1 MTSRDSLRRIAY
13 RARAIPS
20 RYGLRPYSVSI
31 LTGAWSGTHTGNGV
45 ETRTQIPIVEA
56 NGAPPK
62 VRWKTNEEVVV
73 QGIDKGTITVG
84 PITPDF
90 PGGGTTYAMLQPAL
104 ARGETIHALLS
115 GPDMPQPTKFE
126 ITTINADR
134 GLHWSFEAKP
144 VAVA

>member
-1 MTSRDSLRRIAY
+1 MTLRDSLRGILFQTRS
-13 RARAIPS
+13 IPS
-20 RYGLRPYSVSI
+20 LFGLRPYSVAI
-31 LTGAWSGTHTGNGV
+31 LTGTWSGTHTGNGI

-62 VRWKTNEEVVV
+62 VRWKTNEEIVI
-73 QGIDKGTITVG
+73 QGVDKGTITVG

-104 ARGETIHALLS
+104 VRGDTIYALLT
-115 GPDMPQPTKFE
+115 GPDLAQPTKFE
-126 ITTINADR
+126 ITTVNADR